1 MLSSEECIVDSRDD
15 GSQDHHA
22 NPVGW
27 ISYVVSLVQPT
38 KAHSHPRIKTS
49 SFRIQVVVNKARDRY
64 SETSIRGTPEEA
76 KYVLTSLATAS
87 GFSGG

>member
-1 MLSSEECIVDSRDD
+1 MLSSEECILDSRDD

-27 ISYVVSLVQPT
+27 NTLESRLAAFAF
-38 KAHSHPRIKTS
+38 KLS
-49 SFRIQVVVNKARDRY
+49 SNKARDRY
-64 SETSIRGTPEEA
+64 SDTSIRDTPEEA

-87 GFSGG
+87 GFPGG